1 MSAKPKTT
9 GVGCVFHS
17 IGGKNS
23 LNRWKGGV
31 LFWRQEVGGG
41 GGRELHKRQDYGGRG
56 EGSLLNRDS
65 LGRLPLLL
73 TGSPLYLKGN

>member
-1 MSAKPKTT
+1 MSR
-9 GVGCVFHS
+9 S

-41 GGRELHKRQDYGGRG
+41 PFKSILFSLKEEVRSFLEGEVGRSEICGGLKR
-56 EGSLLNRDS
+56 LL
-65 LGRLPLLL
+65 
-73 TGSPLYLKGN
+73 